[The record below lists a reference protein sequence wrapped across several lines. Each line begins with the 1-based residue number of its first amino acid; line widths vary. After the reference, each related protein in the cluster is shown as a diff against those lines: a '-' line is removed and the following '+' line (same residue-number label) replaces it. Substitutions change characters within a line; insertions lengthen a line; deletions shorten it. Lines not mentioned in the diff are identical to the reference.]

1 MAPKRTIIEES
12 DFQNEHSKSADGNL
26 EELAN
31 CFDFVRF
38 PSRIWIAILLEVL
51 DAIAVQIPLALL
63 HLVRIL
69 CDRRLSNIYYS
80 NIYYSNILLLPFTVA
95 TEKSLGYLP

>member
-1 MAPKRTIIEES
+1 MKQTPRSFACDIDSYRRCNS
-12 DFQNEHSKSADGNL
+12 L
-26 EELAN
+26 LAA
-31 CFDFVRF
+31 F
-38 PSRIWIAILLEVL
+38 
-51 DAIAVQIPLALL
+51 VQIPLALL

-80 NIYYSNILLLPFTVA
+80 NVYYFNIILLPFTVA